1 VTNSKRIRRLKMAQN
16 ESQEQDIEHVEVA
29 AIEVN
34 ALEAMERATVDIQIA
49 TAKKYPRNIAKFVQ
63 KAKDMVSVDHET
75 AVSCIYRRPVGKK
88 GSVMEYAEGESI
100 RLAEIVAACYGN
112 LRVGYV
118 ITEMTPRYVKAI
130 GVAHDLE
137 SNYAAKA
144 ETVESTVT
152 RNGKPYSER
161 MRVVV
166 AKACGS
172 KAYRD
177 VVFRVVPKSLCKPII
192 EQCRAIALGEGLTMA
207 QRRDRAA
214 KWITILSIDADRVY
228 AAIGVSGIEEMGENE
243 LLTLTGLKTAIKDG
257 DIKIEEAFPA
267 DFDAAN
273 HKAVKEAKAKT
284 GSVPV
289 DTAMEETKSEPAE
302 PEATEEFMEGADDP
316 DTKAK
321 VEKQKADLAAAED
334 AKGTG
339 KLVCQPCGS
348 TFDKK
353 KQIKKGGRTWRGCP
367 ECNSKGVID
376 NPHYVNENAFEEPTE

>member
-1 VTNSKRIRRLKMAQN
+1 MTQN
-16 ESQEQDIEHVEVA
+16 EIPEQDIEHVEVT

-49 TAKKYPRNIAKFVQ
+49 TAKKYPRSIAKFVQ

-88 GSVMEYAEGESI
+88 GNVMEYAEGESI

-118 ITEMTPRYVKAI
+118 ITEMTARYVKAI

-228 AAIGVSGIEEMGENE
+228 AAIGVSGVEEMGENE
-243 LLTLTGLKTAIKDG
+243 LLTLTGLRTAIKDG
-257 DIKIEEAFPA
+257 DIKIDEAFPA

-273 HKAVKEAKAKT
+273 HKADKEAKAKT

-289 DTAMEETKSEPAE
+289 DTKITDAVHEEPETK
-302 PEATEEFMEGADDP
+302 ADDP

-321 VEKQKADLAAAED
+321 AEKQKADLAAAEAAD
-334 AKGTG
+334 DDKQVEKRYLCNACGLWFDELSKWLPAKGKKIPYDGCPKCKSKNCEDT
-339 KLVCQPCGS
+339 QA
-348 TFDKK
+348 FDGGPHVA
-353 KQIKKGGRTWRGCP
+353 QDGRTP
-367 ECNSKGVID
+367 
-376 NPHYVNENAFEEPTE
+376 